1 MKFYRGGSSPGGDL
15 FFRTCA
21 MRGLKK
27 CKNDSRE
34 NDVNWKINITV
45 GVVGQFQTKI

>member
-1 MKFYRGGSSPGGDL
+1 MNEHHEISLLAHSICFVMKFYRGGSSPGGDL

-27 CKNDSRE
+27 M
-34 NDVNWKINITV
+34 
-45 GVVGQFQTKI
+45 